1 MKKLIIYTNESCP
14 YCKQIKEE
22 LTKNNIEF
30 ENKLTSEF
38 KDEWTDVVSLTS
50 MPTVPTIYYKENYF
64 IPGRDFN
71 TASHLVNIIKEFKV
85 CSFSNETQV
94 LEKIK
99 TLNYNISMAF
109 KGLDQL
115 LKQIETKLNIKENE
129 YKSTS

>member
-1 MKKLIIYTNESCP
+1 MKKLIIYTNESCL